1 MRAGNQQRYH
11 DILRREAET
20 QKRRLHRGS
29 TPVSAQLSGT
39 GSCDL
44 AVTTRNAVSVR
55 SGSSHDTESLSGFVS
70 SASYVCDPLAELGIP
85 LIAVPAVVNYV
96 CDRRGFTS
104 LHPNFLLFEHL
115 RCIVLE
121 HNALETLHHLRLPPS
136 TTRASSAMTATAGLP
151 SLQASPP
158 LHRGCRRLTHLH
170 VAYNRIRDIASDT
183 DISRLSLLEHLS
195 LAHNQLTDLDKVLRA
210 LKRLRRL
217 HFLDL
222 RGNPVTGETRYRE
235 RCVVALPQVEVLDC
249 QSVTPKER
257 EAAAAPARW
266 HQRTHEE
273 DHPCS
278 TAAGTATTASRM
290 RPHTSP
296 SCVNAVKT
304 AGDLF
309 AKSLTTRD
317 LERNYVAHLRRQRQA
332 QEAAAQRTSDAW
344 RQQEETW
351 ESFHAVW
358 TLSQPGMPLSAD
370 GWQRVQIAAAASSD
384 SAEGDGER
392 SETQSS
398 LFSTPN
404 LRLPASRSAGAS
416 AVTSPLHAARKQAT
430 APSVSPVTTTTT
442 AAATPTHVSG
452 GSGTVVLSV
461 TIDVPLDRPLF
472 PSSSETAVTPESSS
486 PQAAAAAAA
495 AASTKS
501 DPLSLVATATPLLPS
516 LYDSAYFRT
525 LRGGS
530 ATSRT
535 DTVPLLPAG
544 TSPPAVSSLLPVEGP
559 SSDRL
564 ATLQRTLQASA
575 HVVRVAAARQSPLG
589 TLKKPAAAATAM
601 ASSSERALSG
611 RRNVAPS
618 SSPLT
623 AAIATSVPVELS
635 TLRTIQETKYAVIP
649 PPWEGASEHAAV
661 SPGTTGALKATPHC
675 IGVISAAT
683 THQEALTEILVLL
696 HDVYSL
702 NELQMLEGEYGGAEL
717 LRLLP
722 LREWSVRG
730 ADNGTGEAR
739 STTVA
744 AKQAMS
750 SLSRPGN
757 PGSGGGGSGRGP
769 ASQHDRKRFAAAKGI
784 VHRGSA
790 GAGSAGAAAARG
802 GNADA
807 AGGVPTA
814 AAAVAAARAALPS
827 DPQQVWQLL
836 TGPYIVAGTAGGESP
851 GAAVTLGKSSGSA
864 TNSASPAEAT
874 SRSNAEVG
882 PNASSGATAA
892 TAPLTSLQDP
902 EVVRHLVRPIGPYA
916 SHVLGPLLTLLR
928 APVAEENVQPM
939 CDALAAHHT
948 VDERVVVAAAMAAPI
963 SRSTTAEPQP
973 RSVSAGPRSKKELV
987 LVTEDSG
994 SAQVKSKRPARGAAL
1009 ASFTDAVASASRS
1022 PVPSA
1027 MGPQTR
1033 TSTKAAQ
1040 VLLQQSVPPQ
1050 LTLTAVLTSLLFSP
1064 AFVRS
1069 RVAYLEEKLTRLV
1082 SATAAT
1088 SVITAADHADQKS
1101 GLTFA
1106 DRTSHS
1112 GKGNGAATTLARLFH
1127 RVQAVKMHA
1136 ARIEAA
1142 LAVAGPSS
1150 RMNDTS
1156 LLLDPT
1162 QVLTTYTGHH

>member
-29 TPVSAQLSGT
+29 APVS
-39 GSCDL
+39 
-44 AVTTRNAVSVR
+44 VH

-136 TTRASSAMTATAGLP
+136 TARASSAMTATAGLP
-151 SLQASPP
+151 SLQTSPP
-158 LHRGCRRLTHLH
+158 LYRGCRRLTHLH
-170 VAYNRIRDIASDT
+170 VAYNRIRDIAGDT

-296 SCVNAVKT
+296 SCVKAVKT

-317 LERNYVAHLRRQRQA
+317 LERNYVAHLRRRRQA

-392 SETQSS
+392 SETHSS

-442 AAATPTHVSG
+442 AAATPTRVSG

-495 AASTKS
+495 ASTKS
-501 DPLSLVATATPLLPS
+501 GPLSLVATATPLLPS

-575 HVVRVAAARQSPLG
+575 HIVRVAAARQSPLG
-589 TLKKPAAAATAM
+589 TLKNPAAAATAM
-601 ASSSERALSG
+601 DSSSERALSG

-702 NELQMLEGEYGGAEL
+702 NELQTLEGEYGGAEL

-757 PGSGGGGSGRGP
+757 PGSAASGSGRGP

-802 GNADA
+802 GNADV

-928 APVAEENVQPM
+928 APVTEENVQPM

-1009 ASFTDAVASASRS
+1009 TSFPDAVASASRS
-1022 PVPSA
+1022 PVPSV

-1150 RMNDTS
+1150 RTNDTS

>member
-1 MRAGNQQRYH
+1 
-11 DILRREAET
+11 
-20 QKRRLHRGS
+20 
-29 TPVSAQLSGT
+29 
-39 GSCDL
+39 
-44 AVTTRNAVSVR
+44 
-55 SGSSHDTESLSGFVS
+55 
-70 SASYVCDPLAELGIP
+70 
-85 LIAVPAVVNYV
+85 
-96 CDRRGFTS
+96 
-104 LHPNFLLFEHL
+104 
-115 RCIVLE
+115 
-121 HNALETLHHLRLPPS
+121 
-136 TTRASSAMTATAGLP
+136 MTATAGLP

-170 VAYNRIRDIASDT
+170 VAYNHIRDIASDT

-296 SCVNAVKT
+296 ICVNAVKT

-814 AAAVAAARAALPS
+814 TAAVAAARAALPS

-1009 ASFTDAVASASRS
+1009 TSFPDAVASASRS

-1027 MGPQTR
+1027 MDPQTR